1 MRKQMTNRDKIR
13 QEIASY
19 LAGKLL
25 SEREKLSSYE
35 AKALN
40 FLEDMRAHVGPLTEK
55 QKSFFLKLAEKALPM
70 TLRWGRQHI
79 ELTKELLE
87 KII

>member
-1 MRKQMTNRDKIR
+1 MTNRDKIR
-13 QEIASY
+13 QEIAAYIAS
-19 LAGKLL
+19 KLI
-25 SEREKLSSYE
+25 ETEKLSSYE

-55 QKSFFLKLAEKALPM
+55 QKSFFLKLAIEALPM
-70 TLRWGRQHI
+70 TLRWGGQRI
-79 ELTKELLE
+79 ELTKEILE